1 MGYDDK
7 ASNKVDDLAGKAK
20 EGLGKVTGDDKL
32 ESEGKTDQGKADV
45 KEQARKLKDKA
56 EGMGRSVSDG

>member
-1 MGYDDK
+1 MGYEDK
-7 ASNKVDDLAGKAK
+7 TSNKVDDLAGKTK
-20 EGLGKVTGDDKL
+20 EGLGRATGDDKL
-32 ESEGKTDQGKADV
+32 EAEGKTDQGKSDV